1 MTLLVLDLRVPAQH
15 LVHSAAPLWTHRALH
30 SEALF
35 RHVLAHVAPRFL
47 TYCMSFMT
55 LGIFWLAQ
63 HAQMQRL
70 SRSDRRFAWLTIA
83 FLAAI
88 TLMPFSTALLAEFIT
103 FRLALAVYWFN
114 LLLLG
119 VLLYVSLSYAA
130 EAALLRLEV
139 TQDVLLTHRRRIVA
153 YQSLYFVCLLLCVV
167 STYLSIAL
175 IIALQLNSVL
185 GLSHRHRPFSW
196 L

>member
-1 MTLLVLDLRVPAQH
+1 MTLLVLDLRIPAQQIA
-15 LVHSAAPLWTHRALH
+15 HSAAPLWTHRALH

-35 RHVLAHVAPRFL
+35 RHVLAHLAPRLL
-47 TYCMSFMT
+47 TYCMSFLT

-63 HAQMQRL
+63 HAQMQRVA
-70 SRSDRRFAWLTIA
+70 RGDRRFAWLNIA

-88 TLMPFSTALLAEFIT
+88 ALMPFSTALLAEFIT
-103 FRLALAVYWFN
+103 FRLALAVYWLN
-114 LLLLG
+114 LLMLG
-119 VLLYVSLSYAA
+119 VLLYLSLGYAERA
-130 EAALLRLEV
+130 GLLRPDV
-139 TQDVLLTHRRRIVA
+139 TPEVLLTHRHRIVA
-153 YQSLYFVCLLLCVV
+153 YQGLYVVCALVGVL

-185 GLSHRHRPFSW
+185 GLRHRRRPFSW